1 MKRMIAVLAVSLAMA
16 FGVAACNPD
25 DGTGGGTSPDSGLES
40 PAGGGLESPALE
52 SPMMESP
59 AAS

>member
-1 MKRMIAVLAVSLAMA
+1 MKRLIAVLAVSLAMA
-16 FGVAACNPD
+16 FGLAACNPD

-40 PAGGGLESPALE
+40 PAGGGLESPDL
-52 SPMMESP
+52 MSP